1 MVEQVAET
9 GREAADAAHG
19 DPAVGGPQTIRLEP
33 EATSDI
39 GGYFFA
45 MTMLPLK
52 VESSRIALPSPY
64 VPLSERRLRSG

>member
-1 MVEQVAET
+1 MSYADILLVASAFRRKSAHSIRREPDAT
-9 GREAADAAHG
+9 G
-19 DPAVGGPQTIRLEP
+19 
-33 EATSDI
+33 DI
-39 GGYFFA
+39 GSYFFA